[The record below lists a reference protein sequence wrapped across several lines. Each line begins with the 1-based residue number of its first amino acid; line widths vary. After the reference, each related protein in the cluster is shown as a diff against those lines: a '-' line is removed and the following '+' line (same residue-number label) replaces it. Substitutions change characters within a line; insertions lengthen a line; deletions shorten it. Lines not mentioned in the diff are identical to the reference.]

1 MSMNLGLGASLV
13 LLLSKGAV
21 ELNKMVELRA
31 QMEALVSEIRKE
43 TQSKHKDSA
52 AAATAAARSSSQE
65 SDGRSTTAVKDPIA
79 RAAVSDDAMSNC
91 SGGGGGSGGRAAV
104 VMHRMEAELQVELSR
119 LQCGGVAA
127 AHGEKRGAPPTMHGL
142 EVRFVH
148 VVMSRW
154 HASSTYGLLTMVRTC
169 DMPATTSCR
178 CCR

>member
-1 MSMNLGLGASLV
+1 MDGLVCVCAGKKKQEEEIMSMNLGLGASLV

-43 TQSKHKDSA
+43 TQSKHKDS
-52 AAATAAARSSSQE
+52 
-65 SDGRSTTAVKDPIA
+65 
-79 RAAVSDDAMSNC
+79 
-91 SGGGGGSGGRAAV
+91 AAV